1 MAGESS
7 AAAKV
12 IVPMRGLIGRKVGM
26 TRVFDK
32 TSGKEIPVSVIQTGT
47 NVVHQVRTKEKD
59 GYSAVQLGFEAVSD
73 KKLTKPLAGHFK
85 KLGST
90 PTRILKEFK
99 LDSADEQLAA
109 GQRVGVEVFENVKL
123 VDVEG
128 TTKGHG
134 FSGTIKRFNFQ
145 RGRETHG
152 NTNHREPGSV
162 GQNTYPGR
170 VFPGVHMMG
179 QFGNEQATMKRLTLV
194 GVEKEAGLIYVKGAI
209 PGPTAGLVYIYKA

>member
-99 LDSADEQLAA
+99 LDSADEQLADR
-109 GQRVGVEVFENVKL
+109 QRAAHS
-123 VDVEG
+123 DA
-128 TTKGHG
+128 H
-134 FSGTIKRFNFQ
+134 Q
-145 RGRETHG
+145 RDPLR
-152 NTNHREPGSV
+152 
-162 GQNTYPGR
+162 R
-170 VFPGVHMMG
+170 VRSPCLACNWNQGPLL
-179 QFGNEQATMKRLTLV
+179 RLW
-194 GVEKEAGLIYVKGAI
+194 
-209 PGPTAGLVYIYKA
+209 